1 MIISGF
7 AYLLLQFIQTLAAK
21 QTVITSALYFDV
33 TQRLSSTLTA
43 STRQQPSTV
52 RERYQWQWHQT
63 WWPPDWASDLLQ
75 AEVAHRLYIRSG
87 INDSTWFI
95 TKPLYL
101 AGIFRSLCKR
111 SESLCKNWY
120 EWSSAYSSYRDC
132 CVLISVRPLHLL
144 HPYAFTLRPG

>member
-52 RERYQWQWHQT
+52 REKSLDRWQLPWMQRFT
-63 WWPPDWASDLLQ
+63 
-75 AEVAHRLYIRSG
+75 
-87 INDSTWFI
+87 T
-95 TKPLYL
+95 T
-101 AGIFRSLCKR
+101 
-111 SESLCKNWY
+111 
-120 EWSSAYSSYRDC
+120 SA
-132 CVLISVRPLHLL
+132 
-144 HPYAFTLRPG
+144 TLT